1 MQALLPKLGRPSLA
15 AAATAA
21 RARVTRLPGTTS
33 IWQDKAIIR
42 WLSSTHSRDTAGH
55 SLKAAAATEAA
66 ASSQEQ
72 PRQQQH
78 ATAEDAFYAEEAQS
92 FADLGLANTLV
103 AALQAGGFPRPSR
116 VQVQHACLDPLPSM
130 QIASVSRNPCKCGPT
145 LQPRQSVQSWSFIMR
160 M

>member
-21 RARVTRLPGTTS
+21 RARMTRLPGTTS
-33 IWQDKAIIR
+33 VWQDKAIIR
-42 WLSSTHSRDTAGH
+42 WLSSTHTRDTLDH
-55 SLKAAAATEAA
+55 SPRAAAATEAA

-72 PRQQQH
+72 QQQQH

-92 FADLGLANTLV
+92 FADLGLASNLV

-116 VQVQHACLDPLPSM
+116 VQVRHVPLNRCRAACRSALNDQSA
-130 QIASVSRNPCKCGPT
+130 ASLG
-145 LQPRQSVQSWSFIMR
+145 
-160 M
+160 